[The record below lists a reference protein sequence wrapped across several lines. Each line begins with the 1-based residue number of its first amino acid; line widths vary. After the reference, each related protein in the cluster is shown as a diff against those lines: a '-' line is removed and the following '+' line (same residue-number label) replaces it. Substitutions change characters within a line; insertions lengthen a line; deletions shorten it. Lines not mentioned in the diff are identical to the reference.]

1 MIWFIL
7 IYVITIILHGIY
19 VYIDMDKGEN
29 LEHYFKNIDGFLFI
43 IIFLIP
49 LFNTF
54 ILIMLIFNRLFNKI
68 WNHVKHWQK

>member
-19 VYIDMDKGEN
+19 VYIDMDKGES
-29 LEHYFKNIDGFLFI
+29 LESYFKNIDGFLFI

-68 WNHVKHWQK
+68 WNHIKHWQK